1 MRAMLSHRRAC
12 GALCAA
18 VASLTLLAALPS
30 PASAQTAAD
39 KKKRDQD
46 VQRYVKQLSARFT
59 AWDTNSN
66 GTLDKQE
73 LAIAFR
79 GKDAKPFDYQAPT
92 PYEVGRTLYAGLIGL
107 PPYILLANQTLAAVV
122 ELQTPKDTGSTTPN
136 YNAFPD
142 YQFLV
147 LAGTKGQTSLSRQEF
162 DRWARTYAQSLANQ
176 AYAMRM
182 YQKAVQRF
190 NKAKT
195 QKAKLAAQNEGQ
207 QWTQSYQMYTAQ
219 LNVIPLAIHQALGLK
234 Q

>member
-1 MRAMLSHRRAC
+1 MRAIYSHRRAC
-12 GALCAA
+12 GVLGAA
-18 VASLTLLAALPS
+18 LTLLAALPGR
-30 PASAQTAAD
+30 ASAQSAD
-39 KKKRDQD
+39 AKKRDQD
-46 VQRYVKQLSARFT
+46 VKRYVTQLSARFT
-59 AWDTNSN
+59 AWDTDSNS
-66 GTLDKQE
+66 TLDKQE
-73 LAIAFR
+73 LAVAFR
-79 GKDAKPFDYQAPT
+79 GKDAKPFDYQPPT
-92 PYEVGRTLYAGLIGL
+92 PYDVGRTLYAGLVGL
-107 PPYILLANQTLAAVV
+107 PPFILLLNQTAAAVV
-122 ELQTPKDTGSTTPN
+122 EVQTPRDTGSTTPN
-136 YNAFPD
+136 YNLFPD

-182 YQKAVQRF
+182 YQKAVQKY